1 MVVWWLCLH
10 RKILIRN
17 IRQKLY
23 SQFPPVHDFRKPW
36 WGVAYVPCIT
46 NLRALY
52 AWAIWWHVACMLS
65 LAEHWQGRRALSNH
79 VCAHSVISMWHVD
92 SLQHLARACSEQF
105 RSTSVLPI
113 NHVIQMPRC
122 LSGFVNHDYWG
133 WRHWQYIYLP
143 QHELALVIEWQ
154 GHVCSFRLDTKP
166 SWHLGKW
173 KSGPTSKRD
182 PWPKYRPTGKCPL
195 YRFEATG
202 QLLHSAVGS
211 NQVVCRC
218 TWKRYLPRDTNTG
231 ATKEIPALNQSWR
244 GCNHPTS
251 NWPYQAT
258 KSHILSRGPP
268 TACHHCG
275 QTLSIDHMLLEWAV
289 LQNIATNTKQLTHWK
304 LFLRQFPRLA

>member
-17 IRQKLY
+17 IRQKLF

-113 NHVIQMPRC
+113 NHVIQMPQC
-122 LSGFVNHDYWG
+122 LSGFVNHDYWENSPY
-133 WRHWQYIYLP
+133 WSLASETLWQCVLDICHKWFFIQIL
-143 QHELALVIEWQ
+143 HEYFWFV
-154 GHVCSFRLDTKP
+154 
-166 SWHLGKW
+166 GK
-173 KSGPTSKRD
+173 
-182 PWPKYRPTGKCPL
+182 Y
-195 YRFEATG
+195 Y
-202 QLLHSAVGS
+202 
-211 NQVVCRC
+211 VV
-218 TWKRYLPRDTNTG
+218 
-231 ATKEIPALNQSWR
+231 
-244 GCNHPTS
+244 
-251 NWPYQAT
+251 
-258 KSHILSRGPP
+258 
-268 TACHHCG
+268 
-275 QTLSIDHMLLEWAV
+275 
-289 LQNIATNTKQLTHWK
+289 
-304 LFLRQFPRLA
+304 